1 MTFKERYEE
10 AKKAPRK
17 FIKEVQEAT
26 KTSALPNGI
35 SEGTI
40 RLWIGGVQKPNKFI
54 VEKLEQHFNCQI
66 SELFPDY
73 QEES

>member
-17 FIKEVQEAT
+17 FIQEVQRAT
-26 KTSALPNGI
+26 ITSALPNGI

-40 RLWIGGVQKPNKFI
+40 RLWIAGVQKPNKFI
-54 VEKLEQHFNCQI
+54 VEKLEKHFNCPI
-66 SELFPDY
+66 AELFPEY